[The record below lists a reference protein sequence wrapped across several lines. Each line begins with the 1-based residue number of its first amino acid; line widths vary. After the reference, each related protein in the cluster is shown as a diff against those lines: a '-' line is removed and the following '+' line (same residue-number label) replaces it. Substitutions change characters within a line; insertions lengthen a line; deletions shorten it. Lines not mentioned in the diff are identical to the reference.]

1 MSTLALLRGMRLTAT
16 HYQALRRQ
24 VDDAFPR
31 DIVWSQ
37 TVTAPASADDLASEA
52 IFVICNSGMR
62 ATVARPIYEK
72 VMAALQRGEGTI
84 TVFKHPHKA
93 KSIDTIWTTREALL
107 ASFLAATDRL
117 AWCDALPHIGGITK
131 FHLAKN
137 LGVDCAKPDRW
148 LVRVAQCGG
157 ETVDALCQ
165 RLAHASGDRVATVD
179 YVIWRSCEQG
189 WLTPLPDQ
197 QSATVAVEPPLS
209 GYNAFAALISEDP
222 TITEVECI
230 RALRDHVSADEAA
243 AWHRQWQMLHQAL
256 VARIGTLPGVLTVVP
271 DERAGVHRL
280 VRGTGSQAATCDF
293 SADAAVL
300 ALAATAFNH
309 LFRLP
314 TSVAERT
321 P

>member
-1 MSTLALLRGMRLTAT
+1 MSGPLLLYQGSRLSLTQ
-16 HYQALRRQ
+16 YQQLRDR
-24 VDDAFPR
+24 VDAAFPK
-31 DIVWSQ
+31 DITWSQ
-37 TVTAPASADDLASEA
+37 TITPPTSADDLASEA

-72 VMAALQRGEGTI
+72 VMAALQRGDQTR

-93 KSIDTIWTTREALL
+93 TSIDSIWATRHALL
-107 ASFLAATDRL
+107 ASFQAAIDQL

-131 FHLAKN
+131 YHLAKN

-165 RLAHASGDRVATVD
+165 RLARAHGDRVATVD

-189 WLTPLPDQ
+189 WLTPSQ
-197 QSATVAVEPPLS
+197 VAVSALTVETVT
-209 GYNAFAALISEDP
+209 GYDAFVRLIADDP
-222 TITEVECI
+222 AISAVDCI
-230 RALRDHVSADEAA
+230 RQLREQGVDTDEAA
-243 AWHRQWQMLHQAL
+243 RWHGQWQALLQAL
-256 VARIGTLPGVLTVVP
+256 VVRIGTLSPILTAVP
-271 DERAGVHRL
+271 DDRAGVHRL
-280 VRGTGSQAATCDF
+280 VRGSGSQAATCDF

-314 TSVAERT
+314 SSFTERT